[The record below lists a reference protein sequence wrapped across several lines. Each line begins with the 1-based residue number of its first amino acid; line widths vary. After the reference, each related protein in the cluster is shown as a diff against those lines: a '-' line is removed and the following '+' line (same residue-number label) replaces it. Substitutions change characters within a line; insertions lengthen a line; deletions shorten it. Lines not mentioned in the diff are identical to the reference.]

1 MQAYEPDYTN
11 RYVTKERQMPVIH
24 TSGSSSYKATL
35 HNLVQAYEPDHTDR
49 YVTKER
55 HLFTLVTLTLM
66 KKEKAEKRAERK
78 KEKQK
83 VTAEFHIRAK
93 IWN

>member
-1 MQAYEPDYTN
+1 MNLIILTDM
-11 RYVTKERQMPVIH
+11 RQKKGKCLLFTPVVLAL
-24 TSGSSSYKATL
+24 KATL
-35 HNLVQAYEPDHTDR
+35 HDLVQAYEPDHTDR

-78 KEKQK
+78 KEKKK
-83 VTAEFHIRAK
+83 VTAKFHKRAK